1 MAVLGVGLVVAIPCL
16 PGPPN
21 FLSCYGI
28 ETLGGSVQQH
38 SWCLQLIAVWPPPL
52 RSEERFQNLVL
63 KLMETC
69 RTPGRPAFDSL
80 LLFPAVEMPLGGQP
94 PSEERK
100 GNWKAFSRPFF
111 SPLPLGGLWWNSAV
125 SSLGELHVYCTF
137 CTRNA
142 CFDHRVPLNYVFFS
156 KQLFTLHHCHFLRLE
171 LFS

>member
-1 MAVLGVGLVVAIPCL
+1 MSPWASQ
-16 PGPPN
+16 
-21 FLSCYGI
+21 LS
-28 ETLGGSVQQH
+28 ELLWNRDTGGSVQQH